1 MMILFVVLSFVM
13 VFILI
18 WQQIQHKKLVR
29 EIDYITSRLDTISVI
44 SENGFVLI
52 PTDND
57 SIKKLSAALNKL
69 LQDFY
74 TKKSQFEQ
82 SKQAMAKVLTN
93 ISHDIRTPLTVLK
106 GNSEM
111 LSNITNT
118 YSASENVHAMAVK
131 IDQKADDLISTINDY
146 FTMSKIT
153 SGDFSIKMKK
163 ENISRICQD
172 TILDYYDLLEQKQFE
187 VNIQIP
193 DTPIFAYTDNEALQ
207 RILKN
212 LIDNAIKYT
221 EHGTIRISA
230 VSYEMFTTS
239 NGKNII
245 EIEDRG
251 DGISPQQQKQ
261 IFERNYTTARK
272 TSGSGLGL
280 SISKCLAEQI
290 GADLEVY
297 SVQNEQT
304 IFSIIL
310 KKLENR

>member
-1 MMILFVVLSFVM
+1 MKGLLTKDFLTIKKKYGLPRVIMDIAIIIALM
-13 VFILI
+13 FILEKSGTI
-18 WQQIQHKKLVR
+18 
-29 EIDYITSRLDTISVI
+29 YISFL
-44 SENGFVLI
+44 LI
-52 PTDND
+52 PIEIMSMIISLTTCDEQWKWGKYAV
-57 SIKKLSAALNKL
+57 SLPVSKK
-69 LQDFY
+69 QI
-74 TKKSQFEQ
+74 
-82 SKQAMAKVLTN
+82 VC
-93 ISHDIRTPLTVLK
+93 
-106 GNSEM
+106 
-111 LSNITNT
+111 
-118 YSASENVHAMAVK
+118 
-131 IDQKADDLISTINDY
+131 
-146 FTMSKIT
+146 
-153 SGDFSIKMKK
+153 
-163 ENISRICQD
+163 SR
-172 TILDYYDLLEQKQFE
+172 Y
-187 VNIQIP
+187 
-193 DTPIFAYTDNEALQ
+193 TPIFAYTDNEALQ

-212 LIDNAIKYT
+212 LIDNAIRHGGDGKY
-221 EHGTIRISA
+221 ISLRLI
-230 VSYEMFTTS
+230 TS